1 MSQNVEDEMKNKEW
15 LEHMDLD
22 ELIVSVWGDEL
33 GCPLTH
39 LEFKSLECME
49 DCRTCIAEWLE
60 EEY

>member
-1 MSQNVEDEMKNKEW
+1 MKNREW

-22 ELIVSVWGDEL
+22 DLIVSVWGDEL

-39 LEFKSLECME
+39 LEFRHLKCME

-60 EEY
+60 EEVL